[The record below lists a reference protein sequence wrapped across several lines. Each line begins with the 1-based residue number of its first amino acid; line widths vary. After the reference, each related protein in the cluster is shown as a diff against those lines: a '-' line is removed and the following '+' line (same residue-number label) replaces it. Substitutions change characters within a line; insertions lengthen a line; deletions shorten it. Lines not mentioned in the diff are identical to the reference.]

1 MTEISRRGLL
11 ATGAAAAGWGALPLS
26 HARAQAAGTI
36 KIGVLTDMS
45 GLYRDLSGPGSTAC
59 VRQAVSELGALGF
72 KVEVVQADI
81 RTSPMSGTNI
91 GGMARSATGS
101 ISSSTSD
108 LLRRARS
115 CERHRA
121 REEQGLHQQHG
132 ASYGPHPGAQ
142 C

>member
-72 KVEVVQADI
+72 IVEVVQADHQNKPDVGSQH
-81 RTSPMSGTNI
+81 RRHGS
-91 GGMARSATGS
+91 SATGS

-108 LLRRARS
+108 LLRRA
-115 CERHRA
+115 A
-121 REEQGLHQQHG
+121 RV
-132 ASYGPHPGAQ
+132 
-142 C
+142 